1 MSVVE
6 LESWRVGGWVQWFR
20 GAGWC
25 EVQVVAIGA
34 GCKVQIGAMG
44 AIVAVVDAGFKF
56 QVSSCRFT
64 HNFIYFLN

>member
-1 MSVVE
+1 MGSVVQRCR
-6 LESWRVGGWVQWFR
+6 LVR
-20 GAGWC
+20 GAGCCNWC
-25 EVQVVAIGA
+25 RVQGA

-56 QVSSCRFT
+56 QVSSFRFT